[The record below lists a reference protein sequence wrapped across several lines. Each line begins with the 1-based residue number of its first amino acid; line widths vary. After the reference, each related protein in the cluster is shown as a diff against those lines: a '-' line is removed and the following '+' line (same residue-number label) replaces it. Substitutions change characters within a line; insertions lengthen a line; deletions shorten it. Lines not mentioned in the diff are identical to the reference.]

1 MDVVATNIKNVW
13 NQAQSILIIA
23 NTKSNADIIFACLA
37 LLDYAKKTKKNI
49 ELYSAT
55 LLKSKIWRH
64 TAGKDLQPY
73 LIEDL
78 KPRLAINLDT
88 KDIQIDAVNLL
99 KTDTGYQIQLDT
111 NDINLSQRL
120 KPRMVN
126 SKSKYDLVIVV
137 GPPTL
142 GLNISEFSKKTLYI
156 SNQNIPTEILVDNV
170 ILFKGSAK
178 SFTIKAKEMFHILNS
193 EISVSTSTLLLSGL
207 ISYSAAFTKN
217 ISANLFATVNELV
230 SKGGDYHKS
239 YNYAV
244 NNLTPANVRLIGEGL
259 VNIEQLKNGLYSCY
273 LNQSQIKSLVLK
285 PKDIFKFSEIYN
297 CKLALVFIEG
307 QAINKAY
314 LKTAYKEVNLKKIL
328 KNYRGKG
335 NNYDGLI
342 LTNTSYKSFTA
353 ELISFLDKPIS

>member
-1 MDVVATNIKNVW
+1 MEIVSTNIKNAW
-13 NQAQSILIIA
+13 NQAQNILIIA

-37 LLDYAKKTKKNI
+37 LLDFGKKNNKQI
-49 ELYSAT
+49 DLFSAT
-55 LLKSKIWRH
+55 LIKNKIWRH
-64 TAGKDLQPY
+64 VAGRDLQPH
-73 LIEDL
+73 IVEDL
-78 KPRLAINLDT
+78 KPRLVINIDNKEL
-88 KDIQIDAVNLL
+88 KIDAVNLL

-111 NDINLSQRL
+111 AETKLIHRI
-120 KPRMVN
+120 KPRMAN
-126 SKSKYDLVIVV
+126 SISKYDLTIVV

-142 GLNISEFSKKTLYI
+142 SMNISEFTKKTLYI
-156 SNQNIPTEILVDNV
+156 SNQNIPAEILVDNV
-170 ILFKGSAK
+170 ILFKASAK
-178 SFTIKAKEMFHILNS
+178 SFTIKVKEMFHVLNN
-193 EISVSTSTLLLSGL
+193 EISPSTATLLLSGL

-230 SKGGDYHKS
+230 VKGGDYHKS

-244 NNLTPANVRLIGEGL
+244 NNLTAANIKLIGEGL

-273 LNQSQIKSLVLK
+273 LNQNQIKSLILK

-307 QAINKAY
+307 QNINKAY

-328 KNYRGKG
+328 KTYQGKG

-342 LTNTSYKSFTA
+342 LTNSSYKSFTA
-353 ELISFLDKPIS
+353 ELITLLEKPL